1 MNCPP
6 NPPRSPSHPHTP
18 KGTQSQFSS
27 DQHQSPTMGLWDHED
42 THILMSQLQAQTSDG
57 REDLWDFGSYLEREG
72 DGLLFEKEVLA
83 IQVGKY

>member
-1 MNCPP
+1 
-6 NPPRSPSHPHTP
+6 
-18 KGTQSQFSS
+18 
-27 DQHQSPTMGLWDHED
+27 MGLWDHED

-83 IQVGKY
+83 IQVGKYQKKSKIVLCWRGYVWPLPCLELKKR